1 MRVQPV
7 AGPTPVALV
16 PPAQQMAQPILAPA
30 PVAPPAGPPGM
41 APPATAPPETPAGT
55 PAAPARPPGPVKIHF
70 GEEKI
75 DKNVGDSFN
84 VSIQVEDARDVVSA
98 PFIFQYD
105 PKLLSLNDVAYGK
118 FWSAD
123 GEEPLLIKNVQND
136 GGLASVRL
144 SRKPGSPAISGTG
157 TLLTLTFKAVASGT
171 ATVSANNITLNNA
184 QNQMVG
190 SGSPKMT
197 INVK

>member
-1 MRVQPV
+1 MASEMPKA
-7 AGPTPVALV
+7 AGA
-16 PPAQQMAQPILAPA
+16 
-30 PVAPPAGPPGM
+30 AGPPGPL
-41 APPATAPPETPAGT
+41 PPATAPPETPSDST
-55 PAAPARPPGPVKIHF
+55 APAVPATKPALTAPAGPVKIHF
-70 GEEKI
+70 ADEKL
-75 DKNVGDSFN
+75 DKNVGDRFEVAIAVDN
-84 VSIQVEDARDVVSA
+84 AKDVASA
-98 PFIFQYD
+98 PFMLQYD
-105 PKLLSLNDVAYGK
+105 PKLLSLDNIVPGK